1 MLFKLII
8 HDNITD
14 DYYYFNEVVKDEITL
29 ESTEDS
35 GANKLT
41 FSYLSTNNIVVGN
54 GSSVRFDY
62 NGLQVFYGYV
72 FSATV
77 NEKGLVNVV
86 AYDSLRYF
94 KYKDSK
100 IINNSN
106 NTLSKLVRQIIQD
119 RNLVAGVITETAHV
133 FPPELIDNQTYLD
146 MIYDKISDQLLYT
159 GNKYILYDD
168 YGQIALQEVKELRL
182 PVVITKG
189 NFTDFEYKKSI
200 DGETYNIVK
209 IAKDNKET
217 GTRENYIVLDSNSIN
232 KWGMLQYYEVISN
245 DNINDA
251 QIKDKANKL
260 LDFYNQEEQTLKIT
274 CLGDSRVKAGLGVFF
289 DIPQININKW
299 VRVKSVT
306 HTFYPTYQ
314 TMDIEGVLQ

>member
-8 HDNITD
+8 HDNITNE
-14 DYYYFNEVVKDEITL
+14 YYYFNEVVKDEIVL

-41 FSYLSTNNIVVGN
+41 FSYLSDNNIVVGN

-62 NGLQVFYGYV
+62 NELQVFYGYV
-72 FSATV
+72 FTAQE
-77 NEKGLVNVV
+77 NEKGEVDVV

-94 KYKDSK
+94 KYKDTK
-100 IINNSN
+100 FINNSN

-133 FPPELIDNQTYLD
+133 FPPEILDSQTYLD

-159 GNKYILYDD
+159 GNKYVLYDD
-168 YGQIALQEVKELRL
+168 YGQIALQEARELRL
-182 PVVITKG
+182 PVVIAKG
-189 NFTDFEYKKSI
+189 NYSTYEYKKSI

-209 IAKDNKET
+209 LAKDNKET
-217 GTRENYIVLDSNSIN
+217 GTRENYIAKDSSTID

-245 DNINDA
+245 DNINEA
-251 QIKDKANKL
+251 QIKDKAHKL
-260 LDFYNQEEQTLKIT
+260 LEYYNQEEKTLKFN
-274 CLGDSRVKAGLGVFF
+274 CLGDSRVKAGFGVFI
-289 DIPQININKW
+289 DIPKIKLNQW

-314 TMDIEGVLQ
+314 IMDIEGVVS